1 MIYIILL
8 ISFFYTTLILLYRIS
23 WNEISESKEVNY
35 NDTVSVVIACR
46 NEEKNIKN
54 LIKDVMSQNFDKIRF
69 QMIIVDDHSED
80 KTLEILYEESVKWNN
95 LHISCMND
103 DEIGKKN
110 AIRKG
115 VRIANGD
122 VILCTDADC
131 RVGEN
136 WIKTI
141 LSNFEKRE
149 IKFVSGLVR
158 FSFSNTFLNRFQ
170 SLELISLVSSGA
182 SAIQRKKSTICNG
195 ANLAFRKKEYS
206 EIPIEVFNNF
216 SNDDVSLLHYFKNH
230 YKDGIIFSKDLNSIV
245 ETNSNPNLIS
255 QFQQK
260 LRWISNSKNIR
271 DWQSVY
277 VASVVFLMNLILS
290 ILLVLTLWSILL
302 DFDNTYIILVNLFVV
317 VFIKYLTDYLF
328 LKEVLDFFR
337 RKDLLIYLLPFE
349 IINAIYTVII
359 ITLSLVYSP
368 KWKGRK
374 FGM

>member
-1 MIYIILL
+1 MIYIVLL
-8 ISFFYTTLILLYRIS
+8 ISFVYATLILLYKIA
-23 WNEISESKEVNY
+23 WNKISESKEVNY
-35 NDTVSVVIACR
+35 NDTVSVVVACR
-46 NEEKNIKN
+46 NEETNIKN
-54 LIKDVMSQNFDKIRF
+54 LIKDIMNQNFDKYRF

-80 KTLEILYEESVKWNN
+80 KTLEILYEESEKWNN
-95 LHISCMND
+95 LHIVCMND

-115 VRIANGD
+115 IRFANGD

-131 RVGEN
+131 RIGRN

-141 LSNFEKRE
+141 LSNFTNKK
-149 IKFVSGLVR
+149 IKFVSGPVKY
-158 FSFSNTFLNRFQ
+158 SSENNFLNKFQ

-195 ANLAFRKKEYS
+195 ANLAFRKKEYND
-206 EIPIEVFNNF
+206 IPLDIFHDF
-216 SNDDVSLLHYFKNH
+216 STDDVSLLYYFKKH
-230 YKDGIIFSKDLNSIV
+230 YKDGILFSKDLDSIV

-271 DWQSVY
+271 DWQSFY

-290 ILLVLTLWSILL
+290 ILLILTFWSIFYNFDKIYIVLT
-302 DFDNTYIILVNLFVV
+302 NLFVA
-317 VFIKYLTDYLF
+317 VFIKYLSDYLF
-328 LKEVLDFFR
+328 LKEVLFFFR

-349 IINAIYTVII
+349 IINAIYTVVIVP
-359 ITLSLVYSP
+359 LSLISSP

-374 FGM
+374 I

>member
-1 MIYIILL
+1 MIYIVLL
-8 ISFFYTTLILLYRIS
+8 ISFVYATLILLYKIA

-35 NDTVSVVIACR
+35 NDKVSVVVACR

-54 LIKDVMSQNFDKIRF
+54 LIKDIMNQNFDKDRF

-80 KTLEILYEESVKWNN
+80 KTLEILYEETKKWKN
-95 LHISCMND
+95 LHIVCMNN

-115 VRIANGD
+115 VGIANGD

-131 RVGEN
+131 RVGGN

-141 LSNFEKRE
+141 LSSFTNKK
-149 IKFVSGLVR
+149 IKFVAGLVK
-158 FSFSNTFLNRFQ
+158 FSFANTFLNKFQ

-182 SAIQRKKSTICNG
+182 AAIQRKKSTICNG
-195 ANLAFRKKEYS
+195 ANLAFRKKEYND
-206 EIPIEVFNNF
+206 IPLDVFRDF
-216 SNDDVSLLHYFKNH
+216 STDDVSLLYYFKKN
-230 YKDGIIFSKDLNSIV
+230 YKDGILFSKDLDSIV

-271 DWQSVY
+271 DWQSFY
-277 VASVVFLMNLILS
+277 VASVVFLINSILS
-290 ILLVLTLWSILL
+290 ILLVLTFWSIFS
-302 DFDNTYIILVNLFVV
+302 DFDKIYIMLTNLFVV
-317 VFIKYLTDYLF
+317 VFIKYFIDYLF

-349 IINAIYTVII
+349 IINAIYTVVIVP
-359 ITLSLVYSP
+359 LSLVYSP
-368 KWKGRK
+368 KWKGRRL
-374 FGM
+374 